1 MFSFSRGNEGI
12 MSYFFNIPLSNYAK
26 ANLKA
31 HTFYISHETKPLVSG
46 EKKKAFDFNILSS
59 TLMLSLQGEDTHE
72 ATDDLARVIKRQQ
85 GMKNCLCCSGKILD
99 NISVSPHLHSQ
110 KIRNKERI

>member
-46 EKKKAFDFNILSS
+46 EKKKGFGF
-59 TLMLSLQGEDTHE
+59 
-72 ATDDLARVIKRQQ
+72 
-85 GMKNCLCCSGKILD
+85 
-99 NISVSPHLHSQ
+99 
-110 KIRNKERI
+110 